1 MSDAAGP
8 TDGGPSLEALRA
20 ELDAHDGELLA
31 LAAKRLQIVARIRE
45 AKQRSGKHLFD
56 RAREQAVFRKAEARA
71 SELGL
76 DPAVARGLMGTLVE
90 ASHNVQQALVEED
103 STAIRKVL
111 IIGGRGKMGR
121 LFGRLLE
128 ERGHHIDVIEQGD
141 PLEAGRISAS
151 DVVMVAVPMTEAV
164 EVTTAVAPHVR
175 SDALLCDINS
185 LKREVCAAMQAST
198 GEALG
203 THPMFGPTVRSLRR
217 QKVVL
222 CTVKPGPMGAWLQAE
237 LGRMGAEVVVTE
249 PETHDRTMAVVQV
262 LTHFGIMAMGSAL
275 AHSGLELASTLQF
288 TSPIY
293 RLELAMVGRL
303 FSQKPELYR
312 EILMTNPEAKHMRDV
327 YAREVGTLT
336 KLLDGTDREGFVTAF
351 EEVAAYFADFSDDA
365 MELSD
370 HIIEN
375 IMSRP

>member
-1 MSDAAGP
+1 MSGLD
-8 TDGGPSLEALRA
+8 ALRA
-20 ELDAHDGELLA
+20 ELDQIDGELLE
-31 LAAKRLQIVARIRE
+31 LAAKRLRVVSRIKE
-45 AKQRSGKHLFD
+45 AKRKSGKHLFD
-56 RAREQAVFRKAEARA
+56 RTREQAVFRRAEARA
-71 SELGL
+71 TELDI
-76 DPAVARGLMGTLVE
+76 DPAIARGIMSTLVE
-90 ASHNVQQALVEED
+90 ASHNVQERPSQKGASEQR
-103 STAIRKVL
+103 AIS

-121 LFGRLLE
+121 LFGRFFA

-141 PLEAGRISAS
+141 ALAPDRIGKS
-151 DVVMVAVPMTEAV
+151 DVVMVAVPMTEAAR
-164 EVTTAVAPHVR
+164 VTAEVAPMIR
-175 SDALLCDINS
+175 EDALLCDINS
-185 LKREVCAAMQAST
+185 LKREVCAAMKGCA

-222 CTVKPGPMGAWLQAE
+222 CAVKPGPMSTWLESE
-237 LGRMGAEVVVTE
+237 LGRMGAEVVVTS

-262 LTHFGIMAMGSAL
+262 LTHFGIMVMGRAL
-275 AHSGLELASTLQF
+275 AHSGLELSDTLQF

-312 EILMTNPEAKHMRDV
+312 EILMTNPEARGMREV
-327 YAREVGTLT
+327 YAREVAALAE
-336 KLLDGTDREGFVTAF
+336 LLDGSDRDGFVSAF
-351 EEVAAYFADFSDDA
+351 EEVAGYFEEFSGDA

-370 HIIEN
+370 HIIET